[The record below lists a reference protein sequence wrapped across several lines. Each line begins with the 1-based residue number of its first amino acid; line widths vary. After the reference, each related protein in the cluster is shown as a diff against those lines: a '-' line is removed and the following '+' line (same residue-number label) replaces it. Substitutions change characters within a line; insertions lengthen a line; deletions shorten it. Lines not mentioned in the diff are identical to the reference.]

1 MDNIELTQQQIDN
14 IASKILV
21 SDVLSYIEKNRSAY
35 ENFLKEVN
43 GEEVKDYDNRRIKKQ
58 KPMDKLELQTN

>member
-35 ENFLKEVN
+35 EDFLKEEN
-43 GEEVKDYDNRRIKKQ
+43 GEEAKDCEDRRIKKQ
-58 KPMDKLELQTN
+58 KAMDKLELQTN